1 MEFEFNY
8 VRLFVE
14 DYKTC
19 LNFYSSVFGLEVTFT
34 SDMDE
39 YAELTNG
46 DIKLTLLSQKQA
58 TGHFISSPALTFG
71 QKDDGTAL
79 SFRVKDVDEACDYL
93 KSKDVEVVSPP
104 CNFADW
110 GIKAALVRD
119 PDGNLIELTQTGDM
133 VGADSNG

>member
-19 LNFYSSVFGLEVTFT
+19 LNFYSSVLGLEATFA

-71 QKDDGTAL
+71 RKMMGL
-79 SFRVKDVDEACDYL
+79 L
-93 KSKDVEVVSPP
+93 
-104 CNFADW
+104 
-110 GIKAALVRD
+110 
-119 PDGNLIELTQTGDM
+119 
-133 VGADSNG
+133 